1 MKDREITL
9 RPGDMVRY
17 TPSRAVA
24 VLLSCDDH
32 KVLNERVWT
41 YSLMSPRS
49 GGTEHLISIQKNKEI
64 EFINSIKADRF
75 DYWPIGE

>member
-1 MKDREITL
+1 MKDKEITL

-17 TPSRAVA
+17 IPSRAVA

-32 KVLNERVWT
+32 EVSDQRVWT

-49 GGTEHLISIQKNKEI
+49 GGVEHLISIQKNREI
-64 EFINSIKADRF
+64 EFINSIKANRF
-75 DYWPIGE
+75 DYWSIGE